1 MKIAVVSYKGGVG
14 KTSIA
19 YSLAVDLSYNLV
31 TNDFSNI
38 LQNYS
43 KASLKV
49 GSTAVY
55 EDTVYDFGGFRD
67 RNASE
72 IIKQC
77 DIILIPTIPDANSI
91 FKTMQVIQEFKD
103 KNILIV
109 ANMIESEKDKEDITK
124 ILTHHFPNIEIQ
136 FIKRGKLFKNASEE
150 KLSPTQ
156 LYNKDNFNKHIY
168 VSVFKDY
175 LELLKRFAR

>member
-1 MKIAVVSYKGGVG
+1 MKIVVVSYKGGVG

-103 KNILIV
+103 KDR
-109 ANMIESEKDKEDITK
+109 K
-124 ILTHHFPNIEIQ
+124 
-136 FIKRGKLFKNASEE
+136 
-150 KLSPTQ
+150 
-156 LYNKDNFNKHIY
+156 
-168 VSVFKDY
+168 SVV
-175 LELLKRFAR
+175 